1 MTKPQPE
8 AHEEEMAATPHR
20 PGEEQDTAP
29 AAEIATDEGS
39 QVAALKDQLLRAMA
53 DAENLRRRTR
63 KEIED
68 AGKYA
73 VGNFAKEMLTVADN
87 FQRALESVP
96 IETADTNLK
105 NLLTGIEATQRQ
117 MLAAFERFGIKKLS
131 PLGQTFDPNLHR
143 VMMEMDDPSQPPGTV
158 AQVLQE
164 GYVIH
169 DRLLREALVAVTKGG
184 AMPQKVDTEA

>member
-1 MTKPQPE
+1 MTEPQ
-8 AHEEEMAATPHR
+8 HEYQEDETPTR
-20 PGEEQDTAP
+20 PGETADATP
-29 AAEIATDEGS
+29 ATEGGEADG
-39 QVAALKDQLLRAMA
+39 QLAALKDQLLRALA
-53 DAENLRRRTR
+53 DSENLRRRTR
-63 KEIED
+63 KEVED

-87 FQRALESVP
+87 FQRALESIP
-96 IETADTNLK
+96 ADVADANLR

-143 VMMEMDDPSQPPGTV
+143 VMMEVNDPSQPPGTV
-158 AQVLQE
+158 TQVLQD

-169 DRLLREALVAVTKGG
+169 DRLLREALVAVAKGG
-184 AMPQKVDTEA
+184 AMLQKVDTQA